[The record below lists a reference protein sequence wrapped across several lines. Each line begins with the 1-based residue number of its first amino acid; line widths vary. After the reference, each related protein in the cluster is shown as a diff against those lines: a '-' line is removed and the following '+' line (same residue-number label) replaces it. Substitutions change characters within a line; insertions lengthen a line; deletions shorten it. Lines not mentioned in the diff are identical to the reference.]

1 MNTEY
6 HTELVIMLILLTRY
20 TREGFF
26 GGTPML
32 ARMLVTKNHLV
43 TTKPLGEKK
52 VQLVRTKFSWRE
64 KSAVGETK
72 NQLARKKFSW

>member
-1 MNTEY
+1 MTLLQMDTIECDIFR
-6 HTELVIMLILLTRY
+6 VDMLDCDM
-20 TREGFF
+20 
-26 GGTPML
+26 GTPML
-32 ARMLVTKNHLV
+32 VRMLVTKNHLV

-52 VQLVRTKFSWRE
+52 VQLVRPKFSWRE